1 MKQLELF
8 PCGDVGQPPTM
19 PEPAAHLDTTK
30 LFTEDQLYVFGY
42 EAYRRG
48 HADCSAGIVP
58 QPPFQGVRSEVPQPQ

>member
-8 PCGDVGQPPTM
+8 PCGAEGQPPMM

-30 LFTEDQLYVFGY
+30 LFTEDQLYVYGY

-48 HADCSAGIVP
+48 RIDHAEGVDAKP
-58 QPPFQGVRSEVPQPQ
+58 AFQGV